1 MKRLRAVTVALWV
14 CVALPATPALAR
26 SPRTPASRPCCRVP
40 AGSVVEVELAA
51 PVSTQVQ
58 KAGDSF
64 ALRLAEPLILNGR
77 IVLRAGTPGVGVV
90 IECAKPG
97 LGGKPAKLVLAARY
111 LTDRH
116 GRVPLQGLQ
125 LTGAGRDRS
134 MAANAVGLAGIAFAP
149 LGLVGLA
156 LTGGD
161 TELPTGARA
170 TAKIAADVT
179 LPSLGRAPRHAATVA
194 QAIVSEPIAVP
205 PPPAGKGEVIFFREK
220 SLLGTGQWF
229 NVREAGKALGKLT
242 NGTYFIQITD
252 PGVHSYTA
260 KIEPEMKDRLRLE
273 VDPGET
279 YFVEGALTKG
289 LVISVADLRPSTRAR
304 FDKVALKLKPLGAAA
319 ADKAGEPSDN
329 SSARTTVASA
339 SVGHQAALPPASPRP

>member
-1 MKRLRAVTVALWV
+1 MKHLRAVTVALWV
-14 CVALPATPALAR
+14 SVALAPPPALAR
-26 SPRTPASRPCCRVP
+26 SARAPVSRSCCRVP

-64 ALRLAEPLILNGR
+64 ALRLAAPLVVNGQ
-77 IVLRAGTPGVGVV
+77 IVLRAGTPGAGVV

-111 LTDRH
+111 LTGRH
-116 GRVPLQGLQ
+116 GRVLLQGLQ

-134 MAANAVGLAGIAFAP
+134 MASNAVGLAGIAFAP
-149 LGLVGLA
+149 LGFVALA

-161 TELPTGARA
+161 VELPAGARA
-170 TAKIAADVT
+170 TAKVVSDLT

-205 PPPAGKGEVIFFREK
+205 PPPAGQGQVVFFREK
-220 SLLGTGQWF
+220 SLLGSGQWF
-229 NVREAGKALGKLT
+229 KVREAGKELGKLT
-242 NGTYFIQITD
+242 NGAYFVHITG

-260 KIEPEMKDRLRLE
+260 KSEPEMKDRLRLE

-289 LVISVADLRPSTRAR
+289 LVIGVADLLPSTRAR
-304 FDKVALKLKPLGAAA
+304 FDKVARKLKPLDAAA
-319 ADKAGEPSDN
+319 GGGTEQPDN
-329 SSARTTVASA
+329 SSAQPTVASS
-339 SVGHQAALPPASPRP
+339 SVAHQAVLPQASPHH